1 MSSAADYFRSHA
13 IEAARKA
20 RRMEH
25 GRMRNKQRIV
35 ASVYRL
41 LARSAEG
48 RSLPVIGEV
57 TPRYAMSGDF
67 GTTQVRKAL
76 TRRRNANAD
85 FSF

>member
-20 RRMEH
+20 RGMEH

-35 ASVYRL
+35 ARVYRL

-48 RSLPVIGEV
+48 RSLPIGEV